1 MAQFPA
7 DSKRDAAAKLLAQ
20 TGHSWARVTL
30 REARGAFKAGSKFF
44 GIPSSKNDG
53 TAYYTNLK
61 VCTCPD
67 YQQRGAICKHMR
79 AVAIYAAE
87 LRAQRQEQEGS
98 AEEAD
103 PTPTVAPLMSYRDLY
118 PGCAAGCGELVE
130 RQNERCYACVS
141 EQTRRETVV
150 SRMAA
155 VGAGVAPFT
164 LNPLAE

>member
-7 DSKRDAAAKLLAQ
+7 DPKRDAAAKLLAES
-20 TGHSWARVTL
+20 GHSWARVTL

-44 GIPSSKNDG
+44 GIPSSRDDG

-79 AVAIYAAE
+79 AVALYSDT
-87 LRAQRQEQEGS
+87 LRALRPQRSGS
-98 AEEAD
+98 AQEAD
-103 PTPTVAPLMSYRDLY
+103 PTPAPRLRYEDLFSV
-118 PGCAAGCGELVE
+118 CAAGCGELVE
-130 RQNERCYACVS
+130 KAGRRCYACAS
-141 EQTRRETVV
+141 DEARRLE
-150 SRMAA
+150 MAA
-155 VGAGVAPFT
+155 KRNVFGQVIPPFA